1 MLDQAYRVIRTLEK
15 TLAGMI
21 YVGYSQSTGDK
32 EARCPFCKA
41 KAFQKVQ
48 SRSRRNGL
56 AVNTFTQVLTH
67 EKDCE
72 VIRLLEEM
80 EEWGCRP

>member
-15 TLAGMI
+15 SLAGMI
-21 YVGYSQSTGDK
+21 YAGYTPSSGAK
-32 EARCPFCKA
+32 EAQCPFCKA
-41 KAFQKVQ
+41 QAFQKVH
-48 SRSRRNGL
+48 SRTTRNGL
-56 AVNTFTQVLTH
+56 AKNTFSQVLRH

-72 VIRLLEEM
+72 VMRLLEEM

>member
-15 TLAGMI
+15 TLALMV
-21 YVGYSQSTGDK
+21 YTGYSTSEGK
-32 EARCPFCKA
+32 EAMCPFCKA
-41 KAFQKVQ
+41 KAFQKVH
-48 SRSRRNGL
+48 SRATRNGL
-56 AVNTFTQVLTH
+56 AKNTFSQVLRH

-72 VIRLLEEM
+72 VMRLLEEM